1 PPVRSGCRSGW
12 TTRST
17 AWNSAPGWT
26 GPSTWSSPVWR
37 WCARPNAPDPEGS
50 GAAFRS
56 EVRPRRAVAA
66 GVRDGSGVG
75 GLGRGRGGRRGR
87 GLGRLGRVGGRP
99 ARIALRLAL
108 GIGLWL
114 LRPALA
120 AIGEVALAVAVLLEV
135 GLVPA
140 ATGEAERRRGQG
152 ALHRGGA
159 AGRAG
164 IRIRVGKLLQAVEAV
179 AALLAAVRIDGHGDI
194 GRWFVSSAQCGGGV
208 AESKPPAPTT
218 YCCGALPHGAGGSST
233 GCDRSNSTLNSRP
246 PGRVSS

>member
-1 PPVRSGCRSGW
+1 GHDRGHGARSGWATRPNWSPASTSCGCGRASGRAIRSGWRRSPRTAAWSRASGSSPRAIPPVRSGCRSGW

-56 EVRPRRAVAA
+56 EVRPRRAVA

-159 AGRAG
+159 
-164 IRIRVGKLLQAVEAV
+164 
-179 AALLAAVRIDGHGDI
+179 
-194 GRWFVSSAQCGGGV
+194 
-208 AESKPPAPTT
+208 
-218 YCCGALPHGAGGSST
+218 
-233 GCDRSNSTLNSRP
+233 
-246 PGRVSS
+246 